1 MKINQISR
9 FSEKPE
15 DEAAVISNWLA
26 MISCHQTG
34 HVNPVLTPTQKY
46 ILLFMA
52 QLHLAIEKH
61 FEGYSESWLP
71 SRIQDSFI

>member
-34 HVNPVLTPTQKY
+34 HVNPVLSHPHSEIHTPFYGSAPLSNRET
-46 ILLFMA
+46 F
-52 QLHLAIEKH
+52 
-61 FEGYSESWLP
+61 
-71 SRIQDSFI
+71 